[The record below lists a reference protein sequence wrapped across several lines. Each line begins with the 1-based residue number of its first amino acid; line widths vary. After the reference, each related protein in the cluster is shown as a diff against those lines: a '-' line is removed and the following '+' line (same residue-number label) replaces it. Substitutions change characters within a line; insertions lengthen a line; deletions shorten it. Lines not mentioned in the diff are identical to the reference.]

1 MQKMGYFGFKIQ
13 QNLKTMCS
21 QRTNVTVSMM
31 MVPIVCQVT

>member
-21 QRTNVTVSMM
+21 QRSNAQAYPSTDMF
-31 MVPIVCQVT
+31 